1 MEDTIKKLFEV
12 DPKEVPSSIPL
23 FPLEN
28 VLLLP
33 FGKLPLNIFEE
44 RYINMVLDSLK
55 SHRMIGIIQPRN
67 NNNDFF
73 MMGCIGKITSYIET
87 PDYRLVLNLE
97 GVCRFA
103 LHERNLTP
111 KGYYQAIIDTTSYLD
126 DLKSLEPMI
135 DRDGLTKKYAD
146 FFKMKK
152 LQIDREVLGETSN
165 LQLLSTLAML
175 APFNKIDK
183 QAILESPNLKESV
196 NNLNSIID
204 LNKFNG
210 KILSVVFKE
219 YRKDELKFISFNA
232 KKARGLMTQFIIK
245 NKIDS
250 NKDIKEFDYDNYNFD
265 SKLSDDSTFVFT
277 R

>member
-1 MEDTIKKLFEV
+1 MEDTIKNLFEV
-12 DPKEVPSSIPL
+12 DPKKIPSSIPL

-55 SHRMIGIIQPRN
+55 SHRMIGIIQPKN

-73 MMGCIGKITSYIET
+73 MMGCMGKITSYIET

-97 GVCRFA
+97 GICRFVI
-103 LHERNLTP
+103 HERNLSP
-111 KGYYQAIIDTTSYLD
+111 KGYYQATVDTSDYLD
-126 DLKSLEPMI
+126 DLNNLEPMV
-135 DRDGLTKKYAD
+135 DRNNLIQKYAN

-152 LQIDREVLGETSN
+152 LEIDREVLAETSN

-183 QAILESPNLKESV
+183 QAILESPNVKERI
-196 NNLNSIID
+196 NTINSILD
-204 LNKFNG
+204 LNTFQ
-210 KILSVVFKE
+210 VV
-219 YRKDELKFISFNA
+219 
-232 KKARGLMTQFIIK
+232 T
-245 NKIDS
+245 S
-250 NKDIKEFDYDNYNFD
+250 NSSQLN
-265 SKLSDDSTFVFT
+265 
-277 R
+277 

>member
-1 MEDTIKKLFEV
+1 MEESIKKLFDI
-12 DPKEVPSSIPL
+12 DPSKIPSSIPL

-55 SHRMIGIIQPRN
+55 THRMIGIIQPKN

-97 GVCRFA
+97 GVCRFV

-111 KGYYQAIIDTTSYLD
+111 KGYYQANIDTSDYLD
-126 DLKSLEPMI
+126 DLNSMEPMI
-135 DRDGLTKKYAD
+135 DRNSLIQKYAN

-152 LQIDREVLGETSN
+152 LEIDKEVLAETSN
-165 LQLLSTLAML
+165 LQLLSTLVML

-183 QAILESPNLKESV
+183 QAILESPNVKERI
-196 NNLNSIID
+196 NTINSILD
-204 LNKFNG
+204 LNTFQ
-210 KILSVVFKE
+210 VV
-219 YRKDELKFISFNA
+219 
-232 KKARGLMTQFIIK
+232 
-245 NKIDS
+245 S
-250 NKDIKEFDYDNYNFD
+250 NNSNQ
-265 SKLSDDSTFVFT
+265 LN
-277 R
+277 

>member
-1 MEDTIKKLFEV
+1 MEDSIKKLFNI
-12 DPKEVPSSIPL
+12 DPNKIPSSIPL

-55 SHRMIGIIQPRN
+55 THRMIGIIQPKN

-97 GVCRFA
+97 GVCRFV

-111 KGYYQAIIDTTSYLD
+111 KGYYQASIDTSNYLE
-126 DLKSLEPMI
+126 DLNSMEPMI
-135 DRDGLTKKYAD
+135 DRNSLIQKYAN

-152 LQIDREVLGETSN
+152 LEIDKEVLAETSN

-183 QAILESPNLKESV
+183 QAILESPNVKERI
-196 NNLNSIID
+196 NTINSILD
-204 LNKFNG
+204 LNTFQ
-210 KILSVVFKE
+210 VV
-219 YRKDELKFISFNA
+219 
-232 KKARGLMTQFIIK
+232 
-245 NKIDS
+245 S
-250 NKDIKEFDYDNYNFD
+250 NNSNQ
-265 SKLSDDSTFVFT
+265 LN
-277 R
+277 

>member
-1 MEDTIKKLFEV
+1 MDTKKI
-12 DPKEVPSSIPL
+12 PSSIPL

-44 RYINMVLDSLK
+44 RYINMVLDSLR

-126 DLKSLEPMI
+126 DLRSLEPMI
-135 DRDGLTKKYAD
+135 DRDSLIKKYTD

-152 LQIDREVLGETSN
+152 LEIDREVLDETSN

-183 QAILESPNLKESV
+183 QAILESPNLKERV
-196 NNLNSIID
+196 NTINSILD
-204 LNKFNG
+204 LNTFQ
-210 KILSVVFKE
+210 VVT
-219 YRKDELKFISFNA
+219 N
-232 KKARGLMTQFIIK
+232 
-245 NKIDS
+245 NS
-250 NKDIKEFDYDNYNFD
+250 NQLN
-265 SKLSDDSTFVFT
+265 
-277 R
+277 